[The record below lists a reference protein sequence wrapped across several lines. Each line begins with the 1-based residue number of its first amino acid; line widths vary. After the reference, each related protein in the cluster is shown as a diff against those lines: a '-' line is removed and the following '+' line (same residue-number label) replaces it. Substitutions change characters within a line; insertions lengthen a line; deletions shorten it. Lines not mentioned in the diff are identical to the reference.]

1 MKKIPDQSYPIPDE
15 ILTATIEA
23 LRNYTLRLEAEAVM
37 LAGLKS
43 PEAEKLAQERLEA
56 EAVMLAGL
64 KSPEAEKLAQER
76 LEDAEVAEKLFHYFL
91 SL

>member
-1 MKKIPDQSYPIPDE
+1 MKPPEPVKFAIPDE

-23 LRNYTLRLEAEAVM
+23 MRVLYTRLEAEAEA

-43 PEAEKLAQERLEA
+43 PEAERLAQR
-56 EAVMLAGL
+56 
-64 KSPEAEKLAQER
+64 R
-76 LEDAEVAEKLFHYFL
+76 LEDAEMAEKLCDFYL

>member
-23 LRNYTLRLEAEAVM
+23 LRNYTLRLEAA
-37 LAGLKS
+37 
-43 PEAEKLAQERLEA
+43 
-56 EAVMLAGL
+56 AVMLAGL

>member
-43 PEAEKLAQERLEA
+43 PEAEKLAQEW
-56 EAVMLAGL
+56 
-64 KSPEAEKLAQER
+64 